1 MSHFGTKILCIK
13 NRGLLLNLTRRQRFF
28 HLCLIISFLRFLI
41 TLVMRSSD
49 ETGIELVMNGV
60 TIALDEWGYC
70 SPCDASVMLVNNKS
84 RSLQCVVYSFCWLFS
99 LWRKLHMDKRHPND
113 KMQQ

>member
-13 NRGLLLNLTRRQRFF
+13 NRGLFLNLTRRQRFF

-60 TIALDEWGYC
+60 TIALDEWGYY
-70 SPCDASVMLVNNKS
+70 SP
-84 RSLQCVVYSFCWLFS
+84 
-99 LWRKLHMDKRHPND
+99 
-113 KMQQ
+113 